1 MTPYQFFLRHAGFS
15 YDPKTETAD
24 AGRRRNARD
33 LANAE
38 RRASAAGMCFGWSID
53 PDIDS
58 SEWCDDP
65 PAYDQWVCVCRNEHG
80 QVAASLG
87 GIDFGRDGSPYSD
100 PYRRVWEAELAR
112 EALT

>member
-24 AGRRRNARD
+24 AGRRRCARD

-38 RRASAAGMCFGWSID
+38 KRGYAGVSFAWLID
-53 PDIDS
+53 PDTDS
-58 SEWCDDP
+58 SEWCDEP
-65 PAYDQWVCVCRNEHG
+65 PAYDQWVCVCRDPNG
-80 QVAASLG
+80 NVLASLG

-100 PYRRVWEAELAR
+100 PYRRVVEAELAQ
-112 EALT
+112 EALS